1 MEIKFTNVN
10 FMYDNF
16 GVKKELFNDLTF
28 TLQSNK
34 INTFIGPN
42 GSGKTTILKLIKSLE
57 LPDSGYIKIGKYI
70 VGKDSTIDTITDY
83 KFRIGMV
90 FQNSSDQFICENVR
104 EELELGIKLYHY
116 DLNQIDKRITGALQM
131 VGLSKSYLDKN
142 ISSLSKGEKK
152 LIAIASILVF
162 NPKVIL
168 LDEPTN
174 SLDYEYKN
182 KLIKLL
188 RMLKTKY
195 NKTIVISSHDMDF
208 VLKVSDNV
216 YALNNGKIVLSGD
229 KYDVLS
235 NSEVLKKIGLK
246 SPIIIEFS
254 NRVYTLKNIKMGYR
268 DEVNDLLK
276 DIYRYVK

>member
-1 MEIKFTNVN
+1 MEIKFTNVK

-90 FQNSSDQFICENVR
+90 FQNSPDQFICDNVR

>member
-1 MEIKFTNVN
+1 MEIKFTNVK

-28 TLQSNK
+28 TLLSNK
-34 INTFIGPN
+34 INTFIGSN

-90 FQNSSDQFICENVR
+90 FQNSPDQFICDNVR